1 MDKLAIGLEIIKKL
15 NAHSYQAYIVGGAV
29 RDYIRGETI
38 TDVDITTNALPEEIA
53 EVFQE
58 VSLEGKDYLSC
69 RIHYKDVIF
78 EVTTFRRDMEY
89 LDHRHPVIV
98 QADSLEED
106 LVRRDFTMNALV
118 MNQEK
123 KIIDLFEG
131 IKAIEEKVIYTIGNP
146 KKRFNEDGLR
156 VLRALD
162 FASRF
167 SFRLDQTIL
176 DSFEEDY
183 LKPLKEE
190 YIITMLQKIS
200 QNLSPIGLEY
210 IAKYNLLR
218 SFPFYQVACEEAVQ
232 YKYYNLLALF
242 YTLHNF
248 LPRNLKISKKDYE
261 AARDIAFLVRNSF
274 DSISLYYGNTLCIE
288 EAIRLY
294 NCFNGDKLSIE
305 EVMERWNNLP
315 IHSAKDIQM
324 DWTNIPS
331 EKRSCITK
339 KIELAILQQHILNRE
354 NQITKY
360 LEIEE

>member
-1 MDKLAIGLEIIKKL
+1 MDTLAIVIEIIKKL
-15 NAHSYQAYIVGGAV
+15 NAYYYQAYIVGGAV
-29 RDYIRGETI
+29 RDYVRGEAI
-38 TDVDITTNALPEEIA
+38 TDVDITTNALPQEIA
-53 EVFQE
+53 EVFQD

-78 EVTTFRRDMEY
+78 EVTTFRKDIEY

-98 QADSLEED
+98 QADTLEED

-146 KKRFNEDGLR
+146 KERFLEDGLR

-162 FASRF
+162 FASRL

-176 DSFEEDY
+176 DSFKEDY

-218 SFPFYQVACEEAVQ
+218 SFPFYQVVCEEAVQ
-232 YKYYNLLALF
+232 YKYYNLIFIEQALLLF
-242 YTLHNF
+242 
-248 LPRNLKISKKDYE
+248 
-261 AARDIAFLVRNSF
+261 
-274 DSISLYYGNTLCIE
+274 
-288 EAIRLY
+288 
-294 NCFNGDKLSIE
+294 
-305 EVMERWNNLP
+305 
-315 IHSAKDIQM
+315 
-324 DWTNIPS
+324 
-331 EKRSCITK
+331 
-339 KIELAILQQHILNRE
+339 
-354 NQITKY
+354 
-360 LEIEE
+360 